1 MGNEQSSP
9 ARNSRSYSRSTKSVA
24 CTPSPS
30 PSPSRRASPTRRPGR
45 AARDPFADEP
55 PPPYTKASPTEKY
68 LSPDSAAFLSAPSP
82 STSDLR
88 RSSSTSGSP
97 RTPLAASSQSNA
109 HRRHQSMV
117 DPRLHSSA
125 VPGASRVDLRSIEQD
140 LRVLQEALASSR
152 SPSRSPSPRPGL
164 FISRTPSP
172 LPLGSNNPY
181 MPRTTH
187 TITLTV
193 PRLSPSRAPAS
204 GEDPLIL
211 LKRYDT
217 QVIIDDSESM
227 LGDHWYEACDAL
239 AKLVD
244 AASKYEISG
253 IRLHFLNSTH
263 TCLVKC
269 ATDVRKAFQTV
280 TPQIRSASPVGEKLE
295 QLLLEYMASL
305 EASKAQGSG
314 GEPPKPVNYIVLTDG
329 APSDDPE
336 SVIVATARRLDSQ
349 HFPLGQIG
357 IQFVQIGNDP
367 EATAAL
373 RELDDELAK
382 THGVR
387 DMVDTTPYAGG
398 VLTAEILAKILLGG
412 VNRRVDKRSL

>member
-1 MGNEQSSP
+1 
-9 ARNSRSYSRSTKSVA
+9 
-24 CTPSPS
+24 
-30 PSPSRRASPTRRPGR
+30 
-45 AARDPFADEP
+45 
-55 PPPYTKASPTEKY
+55 
-68 LSPDSAAFLSAPSP
+68 
-82 STSDLR
+82 
-88 RSSSTSGSP
+88 
-97 RTPLAASSQSNA
+97 
-109 HRRHQSMV
+109 MV
-117 DPRLHSSA
+117 NPRLHPSA
-125 VPGASRVDLRSIEQD
+125 MPGAGGSPRVDLRAIEQD
-140 LRVLQEALASSR
+140 LLVLQEALASR
-152 SPSRSPSPRPGL
+152 RTPSPRPGL
-164 FISRTPSP
+164 FISQTPSP
-172 LPLGSNNPY
+172 LLGSNNPY
-181 MPRTTH
+181 IARTTH
-187 TITLTV
+187 TLTLSV
-193 PRLSPSRAPAS
+193 PARGSVSRAPTS

-253 IRLHFLNSTH
+253 IRLHFLNSPH
-263 TCLVKC
+263 TCLVKS
-269 ATDVRKAFQTV
+269 ATDVRRAFQTV
-280 TPQIRSASPVGEKLE
+280 TPQVRSASPVGEKLE
-295 QLLLEYMASL
+295 QLLLEYMAAL
-305 EASKAQGSG
+305 EASKVQGSG
-314 GEPPKPVNYIVLTDG
+314 AEPPKPVNYIVLTDG

-367 EATAAL
+367 EATTAL

-387 DMVDTTPYAGG
+387 DMVDTTPYTGG
-398 VLTAEILAKILLGG
+398 ALTADILAKILLGG